1 MALSKL
7 RKINCAPSALSC
19 RRGSKILQPN
29 IKARLINS
37 FIVLAVKKTLQ
48 CASSEIRLGAKLAK
62 QHTRTFLCRTLAHL
76 IRSRLQSVHFIKR
89 VILPLVLYCQKD
101 ESKLEKVQCKHK
113 WWEACVVL
121 APKIGSDEKRGQKE
135 FQRSLAERGIT
146 VFVNI
151 NPDKNY
157 IMVSAARAH
166 AFSIT
171 RARPHF
177 FMRSPAK
184 TSAFYW
190 IRLRICTYFLWK
202 TEENP

>member
-121 APKIGSDEKRGQKE
+121 APKISAVTRKEGKKSFSARLQREGS
-135 FQRSLAERGIT
+135 L
-146 VFVNI
+146 
-151 NPDKNY
+151 
-157 IMVSAARAH
+157 
-166 AFSIT
+166 
-171 RARPHF
+171 
-177 FMRSPAK
+177 
-184 TSAFYW
+184 
-190 IRLRICTYFLWK
+190 FL
-202 TEENP
+202 